1 MLSRAASGA
10 LERVRTVETLV
21 VEDGR
26 FHPHAQDASICA
38 RLRRHGVKTK
48 IVRRNASAG
57 DAGQAIRAYAAQSRA
72 DLIVAGAYGHPLV
85 MERMFGGVTGN
96 LLASSPA
103 PVFFLPLT
111 A

>member
-1 MLSRAASGA
+1 MRGS
-10 LERVRTVETLV
+10 
-21 VEDGR
+21 
-26 FHPHAQDASICA
+26 A
-38 RLRRHGVKTK
+38 RLRRHGVQTL
-48 IVRRNASAG
+48 IARRNASAG

-72 DLIVAGAYGHPLV
+72 DLIAAGAYGHPRV
-85 MERMFGGVTGN
+85 MKRMFGGTTGS